1 MNSEGLSQGEIIRAL
16 REEKGL
22 SRRKVGLAIYGDGAG
37 RRAESYVQNRETGH
51 VKMTE
56 QEIDTFAAFFRIDPG
71 TIRRAPHKKLYGKST
86 PNDQIDKKPYET
98 LKKPVNADN
107 ALEEKINTLEAEN
120 KTLEDRNKAL
130 KEENESL
137 KSRIAELEKE
147 AKATMRAERAI
158 KLIKE
163 NTQMKNALAK
173 LMMREIENANE

>member
-1 MNSEGLSQGEIIRAL
+1 MNSEGLSQGEIIKAL

-22 SRRKVGLAIYGDGAG
+22 SRRSVGLAIYGDPKG
-37 RRAESYVQNRETGH
+37 RKAEAYIQNRETGH
-51 VKMTE
+51 VKMTD

-71 TIRRAPHKKLYGKST
+71 TIRRAPHKKLYGKGT

-107 ALEEKINTLEAEN
+107 ALEKKINALEAEN
-120 KTLEDRNKAL
+120 KALEAENKAL
-130 KEENESL
+130 KKEIEALKEET
-137 KSRIAELEKE
+137 
-147 AKATMRAERAI
+147 KATMPAHRAI
-158 KLIKE
+158 ELLKE